1 MRRAFLHYEES
12 LSLIEGKALFVGKKA
27 LVVFLFSSSWI
38 GIVP

>member
-1 MRRAFLHYEES
+1 MRRGAFPERR
-12 LSLIEGKALFVGKKA
+12 GGALFVGKKA